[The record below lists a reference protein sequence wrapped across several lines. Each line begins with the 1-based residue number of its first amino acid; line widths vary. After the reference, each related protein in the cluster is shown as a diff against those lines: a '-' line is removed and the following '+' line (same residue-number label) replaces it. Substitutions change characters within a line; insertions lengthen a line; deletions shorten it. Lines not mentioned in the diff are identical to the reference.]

1 MAQLQLKNV
10 NKAFGNTQ
18 VIRDVD
24 LEIEPGEF
32 VVFVGPSGVE
42 IYTFRLIAGLEQL
55 TSGEIMIAGR
65 AVMDRHP
72 QSAVSPCSSVIC
84 ALPAAT
90 VLIIWLFR

>member
-42 IYTFRLIAGLEQL
+42 NLHFF
-55 TSGEIMIAGR
+55 
-65 AVMDRHP
+65 V
-72 QSAVSPCSSVIC
+72 
-84 ALPAAT
+84 
-90 VLIIWLFR
+90 